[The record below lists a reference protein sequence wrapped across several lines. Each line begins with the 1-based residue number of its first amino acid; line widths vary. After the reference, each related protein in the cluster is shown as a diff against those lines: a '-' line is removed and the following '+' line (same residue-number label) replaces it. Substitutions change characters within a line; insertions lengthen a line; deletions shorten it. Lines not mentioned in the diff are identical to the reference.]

1 MPMLEAMVGMMS
13 YLSGVWPVL
22 CCAEDCLSPSVGL
35 LLTIHLCLF
44 TVLGMLLF
52 TIGEKVSMALAAG
65 GAHRPACSEVARVA
79 KGNRPGSVS
88 RPLLSP
94 GPVFPLPVPL
104 SIFPVLSAGFILHAG
119 GFPH

>member
-22 CCAEDCLSPSVGL
+22 CCAEHGLSPSVGL

-44 TVLGMLLF
+44 TILGMLLF

-65 GAHRPACSEVARVA
+65 GAHRPACSLVVRVA
-79 KGNRPGSVS
+79 KGNRPGSV
-88 RPLLSP
+88 
-94 GPVFPLPVPL
+94 
-104 SIFPVLSAGFILHAG
+104 
-119 GFPH
+119 